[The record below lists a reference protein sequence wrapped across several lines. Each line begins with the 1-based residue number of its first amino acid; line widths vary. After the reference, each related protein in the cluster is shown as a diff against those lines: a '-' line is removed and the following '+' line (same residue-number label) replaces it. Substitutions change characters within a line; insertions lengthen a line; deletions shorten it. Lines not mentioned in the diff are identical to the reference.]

1 MMWCLLP
8 KAIYFN
14 ENGNAHT
21 IYTFHNVFNTSYIL
35 TMSDQVSQLKSQIK
49 SSQVT
54 EGTFGFKAASNL
66 QRSGFDISDDK
77 HNF

>member
-1 MMWCLLP
+1 
-8 KAIYFN
+8 
-14 ENGNAHT
+14 
-21 IYTFHNVFNTSYIL
+21 
-35 TMSDQVSQLKSQIK
+35 MSDQVSQLKSQIK